1 MSFLHSPAVSDI
13 LFHLFFTEVL
23 MNTKT
28 ETSDL
33 KWTIF
38 SNAKPEVRNPSLT
51 KLSVTNSDLVVTGSF
66 WLPALPLLLW
76 L

>member
-1 MSFLHSPAVSDI
+1 
-13 LFHLFFTEVL
+13 

-33 KWTIF
+33 KWTVF
-38 SNAKPEVRNPSLT
+38 SNAKPAVRYLE
-51 KLSVTNSDLVVTGSF
+51 LHHVICITNTELVVTGDF
-66 WLPALPLLLW
+66 WLPAVPLLLG